1 MKGLSFD
8 TSVTGNKLKVEG
20 VEALKDSQIKGLS
33 TLADSVHSNF
43 ATDVLKKDLISD
55 RIADQM
61 DRFNKLG
68 NTDLSN
74 EFLGNLINLQK
85 GGVKNDFLCNE
96 VRMQTSQR
104 WFS

>member
-8 TSVTGNKLKVEG
+8 TSVTGNRLKVEG

-33 TLADSVHSNF
+33 TLADSDTDRYAKLSN
-43 ATDVLKKDLISD
+43 TKSL
-55 RIADQM
+55 ADQFLQAG
-61 DRFNKLG
+61 RNKE
-68 NTDLSN
+68 N
-74 EFLGNLINLQK
+74 LGNLINLQK

>member
-8 TSVTGNKLKVEG
+8 TSVTGNKLNIKG
-20 VEALKDSQIKGLS
+20 VESLKDSLIKENS

-74 EFLGNLINLQK
+74 EFLGNLKILI
-85 GGVKNDFLCNE
+85 GRRC
-96 VRMQTSQR
+96 
-104 WFS
+104 